1 MQKNASG
8 DDGAGLTLYGGD
20 DGVDF
25 ELDDGGGDDYEEEDD
40 GGGDDDDDAD
50 LEWCV
55 VVVVVVV
62 VVGGDDDD
70 GGGAGDGC
78 YEMGGVG
85 IFDAGFSF
93 VAKHHL
99 IQLGL
104 QLTLS
109 VVFPLCALV
118 SLVAEIAF
126 SVTLN
131 QNTLQE
137 LQSYWL
143 DVGKHS
149 SRSSQ
154 SLNILYMG
162 LSNSIGILISL

>member
-1 MQKNASG
+1 MVVMMVWICEL
-8 DDGAGLTLYGGD
+8 DDGGD
-20 DGVDF
+20 DDY
-25 ELDDGGGDDYEEEDD
+25 EEDDGGGDDD
-40 GGGDDDDDAD
+40 DDDDDAD

-62 VVGGDDDD
+62 GGDDDD
-70 GGGAGDGC
+70 DDGGAGDGC
-78 YEMGGVG
+78 YETGGIG

-99 IQLGL
+99 IQLEL

-131 QNTLQE
+131 QNTQQE

-149 SRSSQ
+149 FRSSQ
-154 SLNILYMG
+154 FLNILYIG
-162 LSNSIGILISL
+162 LSNSIGILINL